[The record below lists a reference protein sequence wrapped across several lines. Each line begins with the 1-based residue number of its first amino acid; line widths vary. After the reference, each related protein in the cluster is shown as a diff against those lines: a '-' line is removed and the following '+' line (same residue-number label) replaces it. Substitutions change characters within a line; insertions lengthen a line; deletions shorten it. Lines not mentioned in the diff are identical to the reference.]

1 MKSAFNGFVGK
12 VDITEERISD
22 CEDRSIEIPKLK
34 CKENNYYYYWY

>member
-22 CEDRSIEIPKLK
+22 CEDRSIEIYQT
-34 CKENNYYYYWY
+34 EMQRE